1 MSLPTSPP
9 PPSASASSPSA
20 AISLNVV
27 PARTGVA
34 WVKQGIK
41 TFFKQPLAMGGLFF
55 MFIALISLVS
65 QVPFIGSAL
74 ALIVLPAATV
84 GLMAAT
90 RTAVDGKF
98 PMPAV
103 LFTAFRSGAKKTQ
116 SILMLGALYAVGFL
130 LVLGVSALFDGGQFA
145 SFYLSGGTMTKEI
158 VSTSE
163 FQMATWAAMAM
174 YLPLSLMFWHAP
186 ALVHWHDVS
195 PVKALFFSYIAC
207 LKNFAAMVVYFFMWL
222 AVFSLGGLVLTLL
235 AIATGSES
243 AVKFIMLPASLLM
256 ATMFFTSI
264 YFTFKDSFM
273 TPSTTLT
280 PSNPSTP

>member
-1 MSLPTSPP
+1 MSSTITTSPTN
-9 PPSASASSPSA
+9 

-55 MFIALISLVS
+55 MFMALISVVS
-65 QVPFIGSAL
+65 QIPIIGSAI
-74 ALIVLPAATV
+74 ALIVLPSATV

-90 RTAVDGKF
+90 RVAMEGKF

-116 SILMLGALYAVGFL
+116 SILILGAIYAVGFL

-145 SFYLSGGTMTKEI
+145 SFYLTGGAMTKEI
-158 VSTSE
+158 VSTPE
-163 FQMATWAAMAM
+163 FQMATWAAMAL

-195 PVKALFFSYIAC
+195 PVKALFFSFVAC
-207 LKNFAAMVVYFFMWL
+207 IKNFAAMVVYFFMWL
-222 AVFSLGGLVLTLL
+222 AVFSLGGLVLTML

-243 AVKFIMLPASLLM
+243 AVRFIMLPAALLM
-256 ATMFFTSI
+256 AAMFFTSI
-264 YFTFKDSFM
+264 YFSFKDSF
-273 TPSTTLT
+273 LT
-280 PSNPSTP
+280 ENTAVAGVIQP

>member
-1 MSLPTSPP
+1 MSSHESL
-9 PPSASASSPSA
+9 SAS
-20 AISLNVV
+20 ISLNVV
-27 PARTGVA
+27 PARTGMT

-55 MFIALISLVS
+55 IFMALISVVS
-65 QVPFIGSAL
+65 QVPFIGAAL
-74 ALIVLPAATV
+74 ALVVLPAATV

-90 RTAVDGKF
+90 RAAADGKF

-103 LFTAFRSGAKKTQ
+103 LFTAFKSGAKKTQ
-116 SILMLGALYAVGFL
+116 TILTLGALYAVGFL

-145 SFYLSGGTMTKEI
+145 SFYLSGGAMTKEI

-163 FQMATWAAMAM
+163 FQMATWAAMAL

-195 PVKALFFSYIAC
+195 PVKALFFSFVAC
-207 LKNFAAMVVYFFMWL
+207 FKNFAAMVVYFFMWM

-235 AIATGSES
+235 AVATGSES
-243 AVKFIMLPASLLM
+243 AVSFVMLPAALLM
-256 ATMFFTSI
+256 AAMFFSSI
-264 YFTFKDSFM
+264 NFTFHDCFILNSK
-273 TPSTTLT
+273 
-280 PSNPSTP
+280 

>member
-1 MSLPTSPP
+1 MSSSNLPSP
-9 PPSASASSPSA
+9 
-20 AISLNVV
+20 AISLQVV
-27 PARTGVA
+27 PARTGTA
-34 WVKQGIK
+34 WVKLGIK

-55 MFIALISLVS
+55 MFMALISLVS

-74 ALIVLPAATV
+74 ALMVLPAATV

-116 SILMLGALYAVGFL
+116 AILMLGALYAVGFL

-145 SFYLSGGTMTKEI
+145 SFYLTGGAMTKDI

-163 FQMATWAAMAM
+163 FQMATWAAMAL

-195 PVKALFFSYIAC
+195 PVKALFFSFVAC
-207 LKNFAAMVVYFFMWL
+207 FKNFAAMAVYFFMWL
-222 AVFSLGGLVLTLL
+222 AVFSMGGLVLTML

-243 AVKFIMLPASLLM
+243 AVSFVMLPAALLM
-256 ATMFFTSI
+256 AAMFFTSI
-264 YFTFKDSFM
+264 YFTFKDSFI
-273 TPSTTLT
+273 TENTAAAGVIKQ
-280 PSNPSTP
+280 

>member
-1 MSLPTSPP
+1 
-9 PPSASASSPSA
+9 
-20 AISLNVV
+20 
-27 PARTGVA
+27 
-34 WVKQGIK
+34 
-41 TFFKQPLAMGGLFF
+41 MGGLFF
-55 MFIALISLVS
+55 MFMALISLVS

-74 ALIVLPAATV
+74 ALMVLPAATV

-90 RTAVDGKF
+90 RSAVDGKF

-116 SILMLGALYAVGFL
+116 SILMLGALYAIGFL

-145 SFYLSGGTMTKEI
+145 SFYLSGGAMTKEI

-163 FQMATWAAMAM
+163 FQMATWAAMAL

-195 PVKALFFSYIAC
+195 PVKALFFSFVAC
-207 LKNFAAMVVYFFMWL
+207 FKNFAAMVVYFFMWL
-222 AVFSLGGLVLTLL
+222 AVFSLGGLVLTML

-243 AVKFIMLPASLLM
+243 AVRFIMLPAALLM
-256 ATMFFTSI
+256 AAMFFTSI
-264 YFTFKDSFM
+264 YYGKYSCNRRN
-273 TPSTTLT
+273 STIVCYYFFLYALMALSKSAYSSQVLL
-280 PSNPSTP
+280 PQIVAKSSKCFSASAGLLSIK

>member
-1 MSLPTSPP
+1 MTLSTSP
-9 PPSASASSPSA
+9 SP
-20 AISLNVV
+20 AISLQVV
-27 PARTGVA
+27 PARTGTA
-34 WVKQGIK
+34 WVKLGIK

-55 MFIALISLVS
+55 MFMALISLVS

-74 ALIVLPAATV
+74 ALMVLPAATV

-116 SILMLGALYAVGFL
+116 TILMLGALYAVGFL

-145 SFYLSGGTMTKEI
+145 SFYLAGGAMTKEI

-163 FQMATWAAMAM
+163 FQMATWAAMAL

-195 PVKALFFSYIAC
+195 PVKALFFSFVAC
-207 LKNFAAMVVYFFMWL
+207 LKNFAAMVVYFFTWL
-222 AVFSLGGLVLTLL
+222 AVFSLGGLVLTVL

-243 AVKFIMLPASLLM
+243 AVSFVMLPAALFM
-256 ATMFFTSI
+256 AAMFFTSF
-264 YFTFKDSFM
+264 YFTFRDSFI
-273 TPSTTLT
+273 TDNTAAAAVIQS
-280 PSNPSTP
+280 